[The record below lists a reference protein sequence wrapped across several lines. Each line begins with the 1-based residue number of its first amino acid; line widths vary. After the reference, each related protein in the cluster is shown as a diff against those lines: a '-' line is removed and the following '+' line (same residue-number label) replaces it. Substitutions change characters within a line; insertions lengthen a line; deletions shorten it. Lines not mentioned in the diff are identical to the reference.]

1 MSFRGMDRGAME
13 PIETTAVRESVED
26 DPLSASTDPA
36 TILLTGPMRLL
47 VSNDPML
54 TPHSLW
60 DQ

>member
-1 MSFRGMDRGAME
+1 ME
-13 PIETTAVRESVED
+13 PIETTTVRESVED
-26 DPLSASTDPA
+26 DPLLASTDPA
-36 TILLTGPMRLL
+36 TILMAGSMRLL